1 MFGRLA
7 AVGMIG
13 LSVNFSEICAII
25 LTIIVKITILSMVRK
40 YDKSSCCEKIRKR

>member
-1 MFGRLA
+1 MTPQ
-7 AVGMIG
+7 VGIIR

-25 LTIIVKITILSMVRK
+25 LTIIVKITILTMERK